1 MGTPPNTS
9 IVLTPAELAF
19 IADEF
24 DGSPSAAIH
33 EALGN
38 LMADKSRD
46 EYDDEMVN
54 ERYAAFETAKAR
66 RGIWAVIF
74 AVETRQYM
82 VCRVE
87 REDHPNIVGD
97 HYSIDKFPG
106 GNVDLCRIY
115 NNGSLV
121 VGAMIYNKI
130 IFVDKID

>member
-9 IVLTPAELAF
+9 IVLTTAELAF
-19 IADEF
+19 IANEF

-38 LMADKSRD
+38 LIADKNRD
-46 EYDDEMVN
+46 EYEDEMIN
-54 ERYAAFETAKAR
+54 ERYAAFERAR
-66 RGIWAVIF
+66 SLSGLWAVIF

-87 REDHPNIVGD
+87 REEHPNLVGD

-115 NNGSLV
+115 HNGSPV

-130 IFVDKID
+130 IFVDKI